1 MKKLL
6 LGIALTITSQSWGQI
21 YTPTAAELTMDEAQN
36 LFTIFKA
43 ENAKMKEHSECFE
56 RAHMWSMRADRVHRI
71 KTEKAFLFFTR
82 KFDMAHNVTTWY
94 GKAFRWW
101 FHVAPAVR
109 VNGELIVMDATFSDK
124 AQTMQEWAQSLM
136 KDPEACQELINYD
149 DFVTDR
155 NTSNEFQCYYMST
168 PQYVY
173 GPLDMGLVDQ
183 GKQMSYTPGKI
194 FPNKWQENQANW
206 ALKAYDK
213 KHRKAVK
220 TDLRF

>member
-6 LGIALTITSQSWGQI
+6 LCLALTVSAQSWAQI
-21 YTPTAAELTMDEAQN
+21 YTPTASEVTQEEANN
-36 LFTIFKA
+36 LFKILKA
-43 ENAKMKEHSECFE
+43 EDDKMKEHSECFE

-124 AQTMQEWAQSLM
+124 AQTVQEWAQSLM
-136 KDPEACQELINYD
+136 KDPEVCQELINYN

-155 NTSNEFQCYYMST
+155 NTRGEFQCYYMST

-173 GPLDMGLVDQ
+173 GPMDMGLVDQ
-183 GKQMSYTPGKI
+183 GLETVYTPGRV
-194 FPNKWQENQANW
+194 FPNKWQENHANW
-206 ALKAYDK
+206 AVKAYQSK
-213 KHRKAVK
+213 YRKDVK
-220 TDLRF
+220 RDLRF